1 MPAPSARK
9 ESRSAAAAQHAARSR
24 LSDSAPAYGT
34 RRPGIKCRMASP
46 PMSEQ
51 RAPVRG
57 SGTFEACQ
65 LRRQKGTPHGPVQ
78 ATALTQNHQ
87 GSALPVG
94 K

>member
-1 MPAPSARK
+1 
-9 ESRSAAAAQHAARSR
+9 
-24 LSDSAPAYGT
+24 
-34 RRPGIKCRMASP
+34 
-46 PMSEQ
+46 MSEQ

-94 K
+94 KWKQM